1 MLGRTGHPRRSD
13 AISLFLILVIT
24 QYITRDGRCGEVST
38 NKLTI
43 GITQKLAKKQS
54 STPSFNQ
61 LTIPRAGPQPLGQG
75 FLVWFALRPD
85 QGLAYKGN
93 PPSKGGGKD
102 MGGGDE
108 DEERDDFTREDKEA

>member
-1 MLGRTGHPRRSD
+1 MP
-13 AISLFLILVIT
+13 SLSSSFSSSLK
-24 QYITRDGRCGEVST
+24 YITRDGRCGAVST

-75 FLVWFALRPD
+75 FWFGLRCGRRLRPGSGL
-85 QGLAYKGN
+85 QGE

-102 MGGGDE
+102 MGGGGE